1 MSRLARLPESAHS
14 AGMKIAVLAS
24 GRGSNLRAIA
34 EAIER
39 GACSARIVAV
49 VSDKPDAA
57 ALAFASER
65 GVATAVVPPKAHA
78 SRELWDAALAETVA
92 SFSPEL
98 VVLAGFMRIV
108 GASMLARF
116 PQRIVNVH
124 PALLPSFPG
133 AHGARDA
140 IAKGVRISGCTVH
153 VVDAGVDTG
162 PILAQAAVPVWPSD
176 DEASLQARIQK
187 VEHRLLPAVIDAI
200 AKGTLTLGASGP
212 SFGADLPFDERALVS
227 PSFGAVS
234 PSVGGGTT

>member
-1 MSRLARLPESAHS
+1 
-14 AGMKIAVLAS
+14 MKIAVLAS

-34 EAIER
+34 GAIDR
-39 GACSARIVAV
+39 GECSARLVAV
-49 VSDKPDAA
+49 VSDKADAA
-57 ALAFASER
+57 ALAFATER

-78 SRELWDAALAETVA
+78 SRELWDAALAESVG

-133 AHGARDA
+133 THGARDA

-176 DEASLQARIQK
+176 DEASLQARIQG

-200 AKGTLTLGASGP
+200 ARGTITLGPSGP
-212 SFGADLPFDERALVS
+212 SFGAGLPFDERALVS
-227 PSFGAVS
+227 PSFAFEEI
-234 PSVGGGTT
+234 T